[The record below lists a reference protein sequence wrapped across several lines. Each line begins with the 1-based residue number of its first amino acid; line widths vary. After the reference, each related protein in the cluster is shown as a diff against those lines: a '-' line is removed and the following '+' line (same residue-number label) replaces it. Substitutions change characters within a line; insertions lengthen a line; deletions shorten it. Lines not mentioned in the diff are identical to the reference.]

1 MANSGGVL
9 PNNESMD
16 QRPVRPLEAIIN
28 DASKRYMFKMSQS
41 FSQTAGAPGPSQGP
55 PIASS
60 VDQPRTG
67 LDSSQ
72 GGSVLRIDVMPVPGK
87 GFSGNRA
94 FIKSIWDRTAANG
107 QISGARTF
115 TFTFDPSTPPF
126 VPFNGS
132 LYGRL
137 EEEDFNDYDCGFS
150 HCGGFCALYA
160 PCAAN
165 GDNNGAIQQAS
176 SSAVQNEGEANIVP
190 NKDNVEVEAIVK
202 NEDNVQ
208 VEAIVTNED
217 NVEVEAIVKNEDN
230 VQVEAIVTNEDNV
243 QVGDIVPD
251 GGNASDTED
260 DSEDDEEGGAPLDAW
275 ERPPLTAE
283 QLLKLDEEMRTEMA
297 EIKRRWILSGRRL
310 DHAYPHRMGCECFFC
325 TLDG

>member
-1 MANSGGVL
+1 
-9 PNNESMD
+9 
-16 QRPVRPLEAIIN
+16 
-28 DASKRYMFKMSQS
+28 
-41 FSQTAGAPGPSQGP
+41 
-55 PIASS
+55 
-60 VDQPRTG
+60 
-67 LDSSQ
+67 
-72 GGSVLRIDVMPVPGK
+72 MPVPGK

-132 LYGRL
+132 FYGRL

-190 NKDNVEVEAIVK
+190 NK
-202 NEDNVQ
+202 
-208 VEAIVTNED
+208 
-217 NVEVEAIVKNEDN
+217 DN

>member
-1 MANSGGVL
+1 MKTMANSGGVL

-28 DASKRYMFKMSQS
+28 DASKRYMFKISQS
-41 FSQTAGAPGPSQGP
+41 SSQTAGAPGPSQGP

-132 LYGRL
+132 FYGRL

-150 HCGGFCALYA
+150 HCGGFS
-160 PCAAN
+160 
-165 GDNNGAIQQAS
+165 S

-190 NKDNVEVEAIVK
+190 NK
-202 NEDNVQ
+202 DNVQ

>member
-1 MANSGGVL
+1 
-9 PNNESMD
+9 
-16 QRPVRPLEAIIN
+16 
-28 DASKRYMFKMSQS
+28 
-41 FSQTAGAPGPSQGP
+41 
-55 PIASS
+55 
-60 VDQPRTG
+60 
-67 LDSSQ
+67 
-72 GGSVLRIDVMPVPGK
+72 MPVPGK

-132 LYGRL
+132 FYGRL

-190 NKDNVEVEAIVK
+190 NK
-202 NEDNVQ
+202 DNVQ

-310 DHAYPHRMGCECFFC
+310 DHAYPH
-325 TLDG
+325 